1 MSESGPLA
9 GDGPLAEGGALPS
22 EQAVQEEIARIV
34 AEVLRLDG
42 VAPED
47 DFFALGGH
55 SLTASQVSSRIHRS
69 LHVEVPLSVF
79 FERPTPLGLTRYV
92 LDGGAAARSAP

>member
-1 MSESGPLA
+1 M
-9 GDGPLAEGGALPS
+9 
-22 EQAVQEEIARIV
+22 QEEIARIV

-42 VAPED
+42 IAPDD

-69 LHVEVPLSVF
+69 LNVEVPLSVF

-92 LDGGAAARSAP
+92 LDGGAATRSAP